1 MLQDA
6 EHERSPR
13 RPRPAPQ
20 EPGLLA
26 VPAAQPVL
34 KRERFADRRAA
45 GRALAKALRVL
56 DLPAPLVLALPRG
69 GVPVAAEVARA
80 LDAPLDL
87 LMVRKIGA
95 PGQPEL
101 AVAAIAALG
110 AGGSSAA
117 HDMGGP
123 VPQTVVDADL
133 MAATGA
139 DQAHVDRGVARESA
153 ELERRRQRYL
163 QGRAS
168 VPLDGRTVILVDDGI
183 ATGTTL
189 RAALKA
195 LRAASASPELQ
206 GEGHP
211 GPRAVVLAV
220 PVAPAEVLAALE
232 AEVDATVCLWTPPL
246 FMAVGAHYRDFPQ
259 VSDEEVVAALS
270 GAAGPQA

>member
-6 EHERSPR
+6 EHEGNPR
-13 RPRPAPQ
+13 GPRPPPE
-20 EPGLLA
+20 EPALLA
-26 VPAAQPVL
+26 VPAAPPVL
-34 KRERFADRRAA
+34 ERERFADRRAA
-45 GRALAKALRVL
+45 GRALAKALRAL
-56 DLPAPLVLALPRG
+56 ALPAPVVLALPRG

-80 LDAPLDL
+80 LGAPLDL

-101 AVAAIAALG
+101 AVAAIAALS
-110 AGGSSAA
+110 AGGQSAGQ
-117 HDMGGP
+117 DMGGP
-123 VPQTVVDADL
+123 VPQTVVHAGL

-139 DQAHVDRGVARESA
+139 DQAHVDRGVVRESA
-153 ELERRRQRYL
+153 ELERRRHRYL
-163 QGRAS
+163 DGRAS
-168 VPLDGRTVILVDDGI
+168 APLAGRTVIVVDDGI

-195 LRAASASPELQ
+195 LRAASASPDPQ
-206 GEGHP
+206 GARRR
-211 GPRAVVLAV
+211 GPRAIVLAV
-220 PVAPAEVLAALE
+220 PVAPAEVLSALE

-246 FMAVGAHYRDFPQ
+246 FMAVGAHYRDFRQ